1 MGIPDGAHQCS
12 EYPPFNT
19 KFERIYMSK
28 RTMGRV
34 LAELKAIHT
43 YDLWVAE
50 SIADCIALL
59 EADLN
64 RRKPKSNLPP
74 HQWHS
79 DTSRAA
85 AQAIA
90 PKFGTLTRDVLLQL
104 SRFPYGLTD
113 EEGQIAAGMQG
124 NSYRPCRVTL
134 MDSGFVVDSG
144 NRRKTHQ
151 KREAVVWHVT
161 PEGFLALEAM

>member
-1 MGIPDGAHQCS
+1 
-12 EYPPFNT
+12 
-19 KFERIYMSK
+19 
-28 RTMGRV
+28 
-34 LAELKAIHT
+34 
-43 YDLWVAE
+43 
-50 SIADCIALL
+50 LL
-59 EADLN
+59 EAALK
-64 RRKPKSNLPP
+64 RGKSKGNLPP

-85 AQAIA
+85 AAAIA

-104 SRFPYGLTD
+104 SRFPNGLTD
-113 EEGQIAAGMQG
+113 EEGQVAAGMQG

-151 KREAVVWHVT
+151 RRDAVVWSVT
-161 PEGFLALEAM
+161 PEGFMALEEL

>member
-1 MGIPDGAHQCS
+1 MGCNAANRRS

-19 KFERIYMSK
+19 KYERIYMSK
-28 RTMGRV
+28 RTINRV
-34 LAELKAIHT
+34 LAELKSIQT
-43 YDLWVAE
+43 FDLWVAD
-50 SIADCIALL
+50 SIKNCIALL
-59 EADLN
+59 EADLS
-64 RRKPKSNLPP
+64 RSKSKGKLPP

-85 AQAIA
+85 AAAIA
-90 PKFGTLTRDVLLQL
+90 PKFGPMTRDVLLQL
-104 SRFPYGLTD
+104 SRFPNGLTD
-113 EEGQIAAGMQG
+113 EEGQQAAGMQG

-151 KREAVVWHVT
+151 HRDAVVWSVT
-161 PEGFLALEAM
+161 PEGFMALEQL

>member
-1 MGIPDGAHQCS
+1 
-12 EYPPFNT
+12 
-19 KFERIYMSK
+19 
-28 RTMGRV
+28 MGRV

-59 EADLN
+59 EAALN
-64 RRKPKSNLPP
+64 RGKTNGMLPP
-74 HQWHS
+74 HQGHS

-85 AQAIA
+85 AKAIA
-90 PKFGTLTRDVLLQL
+90 PKFGPMTRDVLLQL
-104 SRFPYGLTD
+104 SRFPNGLTD
-113 EEGQIAAGMQG
+113 EEGQQAAGMQG
-124 NSYRPCRVTL
+124 NSYRPCRVSL

-151 KREAVVWHVT
+151 HRDAVVWHVT
-161 PEGFLALEAM
+161 PEGFIALEEL